1 MSKNGLRGPRAPEV
15 YGDFEHKKKRDP
27 ANPDGMAG
35 YCIKWDSEYH
45 EKIYDWGWC

>member
-1 MSKNGLRGPRAPEV
+1 MDLDAPELQKFL
-15 YGDFEHKKKRDP
+15 GILSTKKKRDP

-45 EKIYDWGWC
+45 EKLYII